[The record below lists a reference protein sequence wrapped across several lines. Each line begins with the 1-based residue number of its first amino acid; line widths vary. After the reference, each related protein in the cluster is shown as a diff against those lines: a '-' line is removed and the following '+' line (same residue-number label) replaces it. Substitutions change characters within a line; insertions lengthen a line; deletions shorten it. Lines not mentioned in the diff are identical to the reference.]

1 MYKVEHIGIAVRSL
15 ELSDPLF
22 TRLLGQAPYKHE
34 DVADQKVTTSFFQ
47 TGDSKIELLEAT
59 DESSPIHKFIERRGE
74 GIHHIAFEVKDIWS
88 EMARLRDE
96 GFELLQEHPVPGAD
110 NKWVCFLHP
119 KSANG
124 VLVELCQSMDEND
137 QSI

>member
-22 TRLLGQAPYKHE
+22 TRLLGQSPYKHE
-34 DVADQKVTTSFFQ
+34 EVADQKVTTSFFQ
-47 TGDSKIELLEAT
+47 TGDSKIELLAAT

-88 EMARLRDE
+88 EMTRLRNE
-96 GFELLQEHPVPGAD
+96 GFELLQEHPPIVWRGRYLHLHQYVE
-110 NKWVCFLHP
+110 WGFLQ
-119 KSANG
+119 N
-124 VLVELCQSMDEND
+124 LQTLN
-137 QSI
+137 